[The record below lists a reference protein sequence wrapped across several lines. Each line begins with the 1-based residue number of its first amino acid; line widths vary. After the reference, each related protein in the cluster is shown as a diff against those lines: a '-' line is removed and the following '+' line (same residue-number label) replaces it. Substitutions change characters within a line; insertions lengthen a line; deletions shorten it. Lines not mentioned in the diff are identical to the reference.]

1 MGVHEVRALGYLV
14 LETSQPT
21 SWAAFGEEILGLV
34 AERGE
39 SEPAIRLRMDDR
51 WARLIVLSGSSERIA
66 AYGWE
71 VSDAAALEALA
82 ERLRHEGYQA
92 DVASADQAA
101 ERRVQGLLRSTDPAG
116 NALEFFHN
124 QRRVCELF
132 RPGPHVSGFVT
143 GELGMGHVVTA
154 VERIDEALD
163 FYTRVLG
170 FRVTDQLGRKL
181 FFLRCNQRHHSLAL
195 ADLDGENR
203 VLHIML
209 ETATLDDV
217 GRVFDACLD
226 RHLGMSTSGV
236 HVNDLVTSFY
246 IKNPSG
252 YEIEYGW
259 NGRLVDDRTWIPT
272 AIDRPSLWGHRE
284 VTEGAEFRPRAF
296 QRIAKGEDQPDPASP
311 HAGMGVALS
320 GDSA

>member
-1 MGVHEVRALGYLV
+1 MNEVRALGYLV
-14 LETSQPT
+14 LETRQLD

-34 AERGE
+34 AERSG

-51 WARLIVLSGSSERIA
+51 WARLMVRSGSSERIA

-71 VSDAAALEALA
+71 VGDAFALEALA
-82 ERLRHEGYQA
+82 DRLRHEGYQA
-92 DVASADQAA
+92 DEGSAEQAE
-101 ERRVQGLLRSTDPAG
+101 ERRVQGLVRCTDPAG

-124 QRRVCELF
+124 QLRVCELF
-132 RPGPHVSGFVT
+132 HPAPHVSGFVT

-154 VERIDEALD
+154 VDRIDEALD
-163 FYTRVLG
+163 FYTRILG
-170 FRVTDQLGRKL
+170 FRITDQLGRKL
-181 FFLRCNQRHHSLAL
+181 FFLRCNRRHHSLAL
-195 ADLDGENR
+195 ADLGGENR

-226 RHLGMSTSGV
+226 RHLGMSTIGV

-246 IKNPSG
+246 VTNPSG

-272 AIDRPSLWGHRE
+272 TIDRPSLWGHRE

-296 QRIAKGEDQPDPASP
+296 QRIAKAEDQSESSSAVAS
-311 HAGMGVALS
+311 MGVAIS
-320 GDSA
+320 GDGA